1 MVPTKGDNPR
11 MVLPIFGDR
20 YQRYTS
26 HRVVPKRTKRC
37 PVQQLAMSIFNL
49 LNRELVIIRRD
60 RYIPTIDNLEARQ
73 ERVHVEGNVV
83 ATVECEPTRTCT
95 NPRGTETCSR
105 TIGSS
110 RVKRST

>member
-1 MVPTKGDNPR
+1 MVPTKSDNSR
-11 MVLPIFGDR
+11 MVLSIFGDR
-20 YQRYTS
+20 YQGYTG

-73 ERVHVEGNVV
+73 ERIHVEGNVV
-83 ATVECEPTRTCT
+83 ATVEREPTRTCT
-95 NPRGTETCSR
+95 NPRGTETRSR